1 MSLTRLTWLTGLA
14 LCTAPMAASGAS
26 CIYADDPSFPLKAC
40 LEPGEILSLD
50 NLAMNKGALQYPL
63 AKIRVDDGD
72 ELLIGDVPDF
82 TRHIWRVRK
91 TTSASELAHFGATR
105 IHASVVWRPPAACLF
120 GKAKAAEERR
130 CIPAGERVD
139 GLSVPGRRVSY
150 LQVPESF
157 SATAFTG
164 VGDGERQVTLYRDT
178 SIAELRKL
186 GLDQA
191 IRAVQVA
198 RTSVNCS
205 TWCPLPSA
213 EAYNLPAIFGKYWS
227 EDAGAVAM
235 ALLMFRIDKE
245 SNLRLQLG
253 NIARVRFHE
262 GNVSVT
268 AGTQPVPL
276 VSLAVRDQTPYA
288 VIGMAFLPGMML
300 AIQVYLRGTDQVYR
314 AGMPVLQLPWGSTQ
328 GDILSIRNL
337 SERRAAALV
346 ELTLAVAQPGSRV
359 VREVPCGDIHVLPIQ
374 TCASPAGPAPTPTT
388 PPLPAPLPAALP
400 APMIHIA
407 GRPAT
412 PLIAGRPA
420 TPPVAGPTKALPAQA
435 QLARTVR
442 DGHGPAALYA
452 AMRVCRVPID
462 FVLHPRMRRHPGN
475 PADPGACMARVKEL
489 IALYQTLFP
498 GMWTLA
504 QFRAIIESVLQRGA
518 TGVPTLSRE
527 DERRFVDVVQRP
539 TGTADRR
546 LADAVA
552 AFHLANVLQTY
563 AVVRRLD
570 LEAAATDAATDAA
583 SDAATEAGAAAC
595 IAPQDMM
602 RPMSIMRTGL
612 LGSYRLDID
621 EYRPII
627 VVPRVHRQGRDEP
640 VDSPFSLEIISP
652 HDHTRL
658 ASLRQTMQ
666 AWAYDYLHHTAPA
679 PAHEAADPAA
689 AGCPPAGG
697 AGTPR
702 DARMETAYTR
712 RQFLAAA
719 GNSIAMGIE
728 DAAREDDEHSIYLVA
743 RLDGRPVSVLAA
755 TLPPASTTP
764 REARIDFVVS
774 APFNVLFPLMDGAL
788 RGGGAY
794 VLHAFVQLA
803 RARGVTSIRAE
814 AATDVPLLESG
825 RTGFRIVDDGQR

>member
-1 MSLTRLTWLTGLA
+1 MSLTCLSRLTGLTGLTRLTCLGLCA
-14 LCTAPMAASGAS
+14 APMAASGAS

-40 LEPGEILSLD
+40 LEPGEILNLD
-50 NLAMNKGALQYPL
+50 NLAMDKGALQYPL

-91 TTSASELAHFGATR
+91 TTSASELAHFGASR
-105 IHASVVWRPPAACLF
+105 IHASVVWRPPAAYLF
-120 GKAKAAEERR
+120 GKANATEKRL
-130 CIPAGERVD
+130 CIPAGERVE

-150 LQVPESF
+150 LQVPGSF

-178 SIAELRKL
+178 SIVELRKL
-186 GLDQA
+186 GLDRA

-198 RTSVNCS
+198 RTRVNCS
-205 TWCPLPSA
+205 TWCPLPSS
-213 EAYNLPAIFGKYWS
+213 EAYDLPAIFGKYWS

-235 ALLMFRIDKE
+235 ALLVFRIDKE

-253 NIARVRFHE
+253 NIARVHFHD
-262 GNVSVT
+262 GNVRVT
-268 AGTQPVPL
+268 AGTQPAPL
-276 VSLAVRDQTPYA
+276 ASLPIRDRNPFA

-314 AGMPVLQLPWGSTQ
+314 AGMPILQLPWGNTP

-337 SERRAAALV
+337 SETRAAALV

-359 VREVPCGDIHVLPIQ
+359 VREVPCGDLHVLPIQ

-388 PPLPAPLPAALP
+388 PPLPAS
-400 APMIHIA
+400 MIHIA

-420 TPPVAGPTKALPAQA
+420 TPLIAGPTKALPAPA
-435 QLARTVR
+435 QLSRTVR
-442 DGHGPAALYA
+442 DVHGPAALYA

-518 TGVPTLSRE
+518 TGVPAVSRE
-527 DERRFVDVVQRP
+527 DERRFIDVVQRP

-570 LEAAATDAATDAA
+570 LEAAATE
-583 SDAATEAGAAAC
+583 AATEAGAAAC

-602 RPMSIMRTGL
+602 RPMSFMRTGL

-621 EYRPII
+621 EYRPIV
-627 VVPRVHRQGRDEP
+627 VVPRMHRQGRDEP

-679 PAHEAADPAA
+679 QDAADPAA
-689 AGCPPAGG
+689 ASCPPVGD

-702 DARMETAYTR
+702 DARMETVYTR

-728 DAAREDDEHSIYLVA
+728 DAAREDDEHSIYLIA
-743 RLDGRPVSVLAA
+743 RLEGRPVSVLAA
-755 TLPPASTTP
+755 TLPPARATP

-774 APFNVLFPLMDGAL
+774 APFNVLFPLVDGAL